1 MTLENIRDICT
12 QQILPPCSHSFDEGS
27 YKANV
32 TASMAA
38 AFGRRP
44 MYGRPT
50 GAEISYGKL
59 AHVADDL
66 AMSKMQTGLSVTN
79 QGGIGDH
86 GERDSCA

>member
-1 MTLENIRDICT
+1 MALENIRDICT

-27 YKANV
+27 YKTHV

-44 MYGRPT
+44 MYRRLT
-50 GAEISYGKL
+50 GAEIGYGEL
-59 AHVADDL
+59 VHVADDL
-66 AMSKMQTGLSVTN
+66 AVSKMQTGLSFTN